1 MSVLGDYGRMER
13 KSFMGIA
20 QIKLDDLNE
29 LNSFQQIVG
38 WYKLFHSNSLVE
50 QQKIT
55 TKQQATTN
63 NGTLKAT
70 RKDSEQSLRDIR

>member
-29 LNSFQQIVG
+29 FNSFQQIVG

-50 QQKIT
+50 QQRIT
-55 TKQQATTN
+55 TKQQQAN